1 MTAKEYKHL
10 KGLKKENL
18 RDNMTDT
25 ESALTTLAEVATRE
39 ISQNEDPET
48 IAHSINIARRGGG
61 VAKVAREA
69 LNIFTWLDNDNNNRP
84 KQIKSRN

>member
-18 RDNMTDT
+18 RGNMTDT
-25 ESALTTLAEVATRE
+25 ESALTTLAEVVTRE
-39 ISQNEDPET
+39 ISRNEEPKT
-48 IAHSINIARRGGG
+48 MVHSIHIARRGGS

-69 LNIFTWLDNDNNNRP
+69 PEAPNEIEE
-84 KQIKSRN
+84 Q